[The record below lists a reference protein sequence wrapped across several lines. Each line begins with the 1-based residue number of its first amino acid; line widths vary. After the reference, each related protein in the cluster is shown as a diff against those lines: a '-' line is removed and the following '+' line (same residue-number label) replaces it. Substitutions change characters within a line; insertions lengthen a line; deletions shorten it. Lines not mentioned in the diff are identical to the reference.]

1 MLLRA
6 NASSKY
12 MNGEVK
18 TFKININKK
27 MIRIMKKI
35 FYVFSIVAATLLFTS
50 CAKPPQAE
58 MDAAKAALEQAKAAQ
73 ADLYVEAD
81 FLAVQDSLNA
91 VNAEIEAQSSKLFKN
106 YGKAKEKLVVI
117 TTQATDLV
125 AKTETRKEQI
135 KTEIAT
141 AEAATQALIEEDNAL
156 LAKAP
161 KGKEGK
167 EAIEA
172 IKLDLAGI
180 TTSVGEVSGMVA
192 SGDLLGAQTKI
203 NAAQQKATQINT
215 ELKTVLEKAKI
226 KF

>member
-1 MLLRA
+1 
-6 NASSKY
+6 
-12 MNGEVK
+12 
-18 TFKININKK
+18 

-35 FYVFSIVAATLLFTS
+35 FYVLSIVAVSLIFTS

-58 MDAAKAALEQAKAAQ
+58 LDAAKAALEQAKAAQ

-91 VNAEIEAQSSKLFKN
+91 VQVEIEAQSSKLFKS
-106 YGKAKEKLVVI
+106 YTKAKEKLVVV
-117 TTQATDLV
+117 TTQATELV
-125 AKTETRKEQI
+125 AKTEVRKEEI
-135 KTEIAT
+135 KTEVAT
-141 AEAATQALIEEDNAL
+141 AEAAVAVLIEENNML

-172 IKLDLAGI
+172 IKLDLTGI
-180 TTSVGEVSGMVA
+180 TASVAEVPALVA
-192 SGDLLGAQTKI
+192 AGDLLGAQTKV
-203 NAAQQKATQINT
+203 NAAQQKATEINT
-215 ELKTVLEKAKI
+215 ELKTVLEKANI

>member
-1 MLLRA
+1 
-6 NASSKY
+6 
-12 MNGEVK
+12 
-18 TFKININKK
+18 
-27 MIRIMKKI
+27 MKKI
-35 FYVFSIVAATLLFTS
+35 FYVLSIAVATLIFTS

-58 MDAAKAALEQAKAAQ
+58 IDAAKAALEQAKTAQ

-91 VNAEIEAQSSKLFKN
+91 VMNEIEAQSSKLFKS
-106 YGKAKEKLVVI
+106 YGVAKEKLSVV
-117 TTQATDLV
+117 TTQATELV
-125 AKTETRKEQI
+125 AKTDVRKEEI
-135 KTEIAT
+135 KTEVASAESAT
-141 AEAATQALIEEDNAL
+141 MALIEENNAL

-172 IKLDLAGI
+172 IKLDLTNI
-180 TTSVGEVSGMVA
+180 TASVGEVSGLVA
-192 SGDLLGAQTKI
+192 SGDLLGAQTKV
-203 NAAQQKATQINT
+203 NAAKQKATDINT

>member
-1 MLLRA
+1 
-6 NASSKY
+6 
-12 MNGEVK
+12 
-18 TFKININKK
+18 
-27 MIRIMKKI
+27 MKRI
-35 FYVFSIVAATLLFTS
+35 FYVLTIAVAALMFTS
-50 CAKPPQAE
+50 CAKAPQAE
-58 MDAAKAALEQAKAAQ
+58 IDAAKAALEQAKSAQ
-73 ADLYVEAD
+73 ADLYVEGD

-91 VNAEIEAQSSKLFKN
+91 VMVEIEAQSSKLFKS
-106 YGKAKEKLVVI
+106 YGSSKEKLATI
-117 TTQATDLV
+117 ATQATELV
-125 AKTETRKEQI
+125 AKTDVRKEEI
-135 KTEIAT
+135 KTEVAT
-141 AEAATQALIEEDNAL
+141 AEAATQALIEENNAL

-180 TTSVGEVSGMVA
+180 TSSVGEVSGLMA
-192 SGDLLGAQTKI
+192 NGDLLGAQTKV

>member
-1 MLLRA
+1 
-6 NASSKY
+6 
-12 MNGEVK
+12 
-18 TFKININKK
+18 
-27 MIRIMKKI
+27 MKRI
-35 FYVFSIVAATLLFTS
+35 FYVLSIAVATLLFTS

-58 MDAAKAALEQAKAAQ
+58 LDAAKAALEQAKAAQ

-91 VNAEIEAQSSKLFKN
+91 VNVEIEAQSSKLFKN
-106 YGKAKEKLVVI
+106 YGKAKEKLVTI
-117 TTQATDLV
+117 TTQATELV
-125 AKTETRKEQI
+125 AKTEVRKEEI
-135 KTEIAT
+135 KTEVAT
-141 AEAATQALIEEDNAL
+141 AEAATQALIEENNAL

-172 IKLDLAGI
+172 IKLDLTNI
-180 TTSVGEVSGMVA
+180 TASVGEVSGLVA

-203 NAAQQKATQINT
+203 NAAQQKATEINT

>member
-1 MLLRA
+1 
-6 NASSKY
+6 
-12 MNGEVK
+12 
-18 TFKININKK
+18 
-27 MIRIMKKI
+27 MKKI
-35 FYVFSIVAATLLFTS
+35 FYVMSIFAAALLFTS

-58 MDAAKAALEQAKAAQ
+58 IDAAKAALEQAKTAQ
-73 ADLYVEAD
+73 ADKYVEAD

-91 VNAEIEAQSSKLFKN
+91 VMVEVEAQSSKLFKS

-117 TTQATDLV
+117 TTQATELV
-125 AKTETRKEQI
+125 AKTEVRKEEI
-135 KTEIAT
+135 KTEVAAAQT
-141 AEAATQALIEEDNAL
+141 AVAALLEEDNAL

-180 TTSVGEVSGMVA
+180 TASVAEVDGLLA

-203 NAAQQKATQINT
+203 NAAQQKATEINT
-215 ELKTVLEKAKI
+215 ELKAVLDKAKI
-226 KF
+226 KY

>member
-1 MLLRA
+1 
-6 NASSKY
+6 
-12 MNGEVK
+12 
-18 TFKININKK
+18 
-27 MIRIMKKI
+27 MKKI
-35 FYVFSIVAATLLFTS
+35 FYVLSIVVVSLIFTS

-58 MDAAKAALEQAKAAQ
+58 LDAAKAALEQAKAAQ

-91 VNAEIEAQSSKLFKN
+91 VQVEIEAQSSKLFKS
-106 YGKAKEKLVVI
+106 YTKAKEKLVVV
-117 TTQATDLV
+117 TTQATELV
-125 AKTETRKEQI
+125 AKTEVRKEEI
-135 KTEIAT
+135 KTEVAT
-141 AEAATQALIEEDNAL
+141 AEAAVAVLIEENNAL

-172 IKLDLAGI
+172 IKLDITGI
-180 TTSVGEVSGMVA
+180 TTSAAEVPGLVA

-203 NAAQQKATQINT
+203 NAAQQKATEINT
-215 ELKTVLEKAKI
+215 ELKSVLEKANI